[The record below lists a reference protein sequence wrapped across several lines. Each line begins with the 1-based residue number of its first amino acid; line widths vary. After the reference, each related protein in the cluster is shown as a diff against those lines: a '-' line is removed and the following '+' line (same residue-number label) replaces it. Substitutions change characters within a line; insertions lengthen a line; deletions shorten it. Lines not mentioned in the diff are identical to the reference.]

1 MITFETVTKTFG
13 SKTPKGDN
21 RRQVLKGVDFTLK
34 RGELICLLGPSGCGK
49 TTMINMIMGK
59 LLPTTGTVT
68 VMGERAPYKAA
79 RPRIGYMPQED
90 ALYTDINGEENLI
103 FFGRMNGMKKA
114 EARARAAEM
123 LAFGRLAEDG
133 KKMISEYSGGMKKRL
148 SLGIA
153 MMHEPELLILD
164 EPTVGLDPDH
174 RRRIWHEFEK
184 LADGGTT
191 ILVTTHV
198 MDEAMRCGK
207 IAMLYDGQMIAQ
219 GSPADILA
227 DTGCEDLED
236 AFLAM
241 EARYE

>member
-1 MITFETVTKTFG
+1 
-13 SKTPKGDN
+13 
-21 RRQVLKGVDFTLK
+21 
-34 RGELICLLGPSGCGK
+34 
-49 TTMINMIMGK
+49 
-59 LLPTTGTVT
+59 
-68 VMGERAPYKAA
+68 
-79 RPRIGYMPQED
+79 MPQED
-90 ALYTDINGEENLI
+90 AFYTDINGEENLI